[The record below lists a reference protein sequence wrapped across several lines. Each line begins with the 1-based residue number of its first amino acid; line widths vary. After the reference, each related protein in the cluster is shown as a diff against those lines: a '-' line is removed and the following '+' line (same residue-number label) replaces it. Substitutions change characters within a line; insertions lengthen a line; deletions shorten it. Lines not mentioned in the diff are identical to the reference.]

1 MPGFPPAVLEHYRR
15 PRHQGALADASVTSE
30 GMNPLCGD
38 RIRVALK
45 VQAGMVA
52 EARFTGDACAVSVAA
67 ASLLM
72 ERLHGMPVGDAERLG
87 EGDVLALIG
96 GEIPPAR
103 LACARLPLRVVH
115 DGLRA
120 WRDAAGGA

>member
-1 MPGFPPAVLEHYRR
+1 MAPFPPAVLEHFRR
-15 PRHQGALADASVTSE
+15 PRHRGALAGASVTSE
-30 GMNPLCGD
+30 GANPLCGD
-38 RIRVALK
+38 RIRVALR
-45 VQAGMVA
+45 VEGGAVA

-72 ERLHGMPVGDAERLG
+72 ERLHGMPVTDAERLE

-96 GEIPPAR
+96 GEIPAGR
-103 LACARLPLRVVH
+103 LACARLPLRVMH

-120 WRDAAGGA
+120 WRAAPAR